1 MRLYLDGQEEKIEFK
16 PECSLGQMIDQICSQ
31 KIPGDRVITQ
41 IRVNGEELLEDEN
54 GLYPDI
60 PGDVV
65 DSLELK
71 TGLAEEMAKQGLSH
85 ARDYLEKLNPGIE
98 KTAELFRTGADAKAL
113 DQYGRCMDGIN
124 WFIQIL
130 EGARQVMGL
139 DYKIIHFNKVSVH
152 AYLENLHENI
162 REMLKVQ
169 CDEDWVMLSD
179 LLEYEMLPMMDG
191 WKEILPLIEEA
202 ARDRKPGAERVEA
215 TEQSQR

>member
-1 MRLYLDGQEEKIEFK
+1 M
-16 PECSLGQMIDQICSQ
+16 PETIW
-31 KIPGDRVITQ
+31 T
-41 IRVNGEELLEDEN
+41 
-54 GLYPDI
+54 
-60 PGDVV
+60 
-65 DSLELK
+65 
-71 TGLAEEMAKQGLSH
+71 
-85 ARDYLEKLNPGIE
+85 GIE

>member
-85 ARDYLEKLNPGIE
+85 ARDYL
-98 KTAELFRTGADAKAL
+98 
-113 DQYGRCMDGIN
+113 
-124 WFIQIL
+124 
-130 EGARQVMGL
+130 
-139 DYKIIHFNKVSVH
+139 
-152 AYLENLHENI
+152 
-162 REMLKVQ
+162 
-169 CDEDWVMLSD
+169 
-179 LLEYEMLPMMDG
+179 
-191 WKEILPLIEEA
+191 
-202 ARDRKPGAERVEA
+202 DRN
-215 TEQSQR
+215 

>member
-130 EGARQVMGL
+130 EGARQVIGL
-139 DYKIIHFNKVSVH
+139 DYNIIHFNKVSVH